1 MDKHG
6 ELGDHHAKVGE
17 CKIDDKHV
25 GRAAKFLS
33 FGEQAAKV
41 GQWIYSKLNSALN
54 LDKMCYYYYLI
65 TTPLPKSETT
75 PKKM

>member
-1 MDKHG
+1 VDKHG

-25 GRAAKFLS
+25 GRTAKFLS

-41 GQWIYSKLNSALN
+41 GQWIYSKLNSAFN
-54 LDKMCYYYYLI
+54 LGYFYYLI